1 MTALPPR
8 GTPTAPLDPL
18 SEQYEA
24 GRERLGIEPGLDA
37 IDLVEIG
44 DSTMELNMG
53 PMHPSTHGVLRLV
66 LNLDGEV
73 VRECRPDI
81 GYLHT
86 GFEKDFERH
95 TYQQC
100 IPYTDRMDYLSPL
113 FNNLGFSLAV
123 ERLLGIEVPLRG
135 QYLRVI
141 MCELCRLAS
150 HLLWYG
156 TSALDLGA
164 TTAFVYAWRDRE
176 KLLDINELV
185 SGVRM
190 HTSFIRVG
198 GLLADVPDP
207 FYEMVGAVIKTFP
220 KLIDEHELLI
230 TKNPIWRQRTVG
242 LGRLSPEDAMA
253 YGATG
258 PVLRGSGVA
267 YDLRKAQPYSSYDH
281 FDFDVPIGRTGDVYD
296 RYLVRMQEMRESLK
310 IITQAFE
317 NLPDGPV
324 NTTDRRVALPP
335 RNELNTSMESLDP
348 SLQARDR
355 GDARPRRSGLPGD
368 RIATRR
374 AGLLPGERR
383 DQPAV
388 PMQGSRPIVQQ
399 SQCAPPH
406 GQGRA
411 DRRRGGRD
419 RLDRHRARGRRP
431 MTYARPRRFRG
442 PRA

>member
-1 MTALPPR
+1 MTALPPP
-8 GTPTAPLDPL
+8 GTDTAPLDPL

-24 GRERLGIEPGLDA
+24 GREMLGIEPGLDA

-100 IPYTDRMDYLSPL
+100 IPYTDRMDYLAPL

-123 ERLLGIEVPLRG
+123 ERLLEIEVPLRG

-156 TSALDLGA
+156 TGGLDLGA
-164 TTAFVYAWRDRE
+164 TSAFMYAWRDRE

-198 GLLADVPDP
+198 GLMADVPDE
-207 FYEMVGAVIKTFP
+207 FYALVGEVIKTFP

-230 TKNPIWRQRTVG
+230 TKNPIFRQRTIG
-242 LGRLSPEDAMA
+242 LGTLSARGRDGVRGHRP
-253 YGATG
+253 GAARQ
-258 PVLRGSGVA
+258 RGA
-267 YDLRKAQPYSSYDH
+267 
-281 FDFDVPIGRTGDVYD
+281 
-296 RYLVRMQEMRESLK
+296 VR
-310 IITQAFE
+310 
-317 NLPDGPV
+317 
-324 NTTDRRVALPP
+324 PP
-335 RNELNTSMESLDP
+335 
-348 SLQARDR
+348 
-355 GDARPRRSGLPGD
+355 
-368 RIATRR
+368 
-374 AGLLPGERR
+374 
-383 DQPAV
+383 
-388 PMQGSRPIVQQ
+388 QGSALQLIRPLRFRR
-399 SQCAPPH
+399 PD
-406 GQGRA
+406 RK
-411 DRRRGGRD
+411 DRRRV
-419 RLDRHRARGRRP
+419 RP
-431 MTYARPRRFRG
+431 LSGAHAGDAGVAEDHQPGTRESSRTVR
-442 PRA
+442 